1 MILTAVQE
9 VLATPVHKQGGKL
22 MRLNELVGKEIVNIY
37 DGMRMGTVGES
48 DMLVDEESGDI
59 ISIILPN
66 RGNAFNFW
74 ADRQKLVIPWEAVK
88 KIGREVIVVD
98 LDATHMR
105 LKNSSI

>member
-1 MILTAVQE
+1 
-9 VLATPVHKQGGKL
+9 
-22 MRLNELVGKEIVNIY
+22 MRLNDLVGKEIVNIY

-48 DMLVDEESGDI
+48 DMMVDQESGDV

-88 KIGREVIVVD
+88 KVGREVIVVD

>member
-1 MILTAVQE
+1 
-9 VLATPVHKQGGKL
+9 
-22 MRLNELVGKEIVNIY
+22 MRLNELSGKEMVNIY

-48 DMLVDEESGDI
+48 DMLVNGETGDI
-59 ISIILPN
+59 VSIILPN
-66 RGNAFNFW
+66 RGNAFTFW

-98 LDATHMR
+98 LDQTHMR

>member
-1 MILTAVQE
+1 
-9 VLATPVHKQGGKL
+9 
-22 MRLNELVGKEIVNIY
+22 MRLNDLVGKEIVNIY

-48 DMLVDEESGDI
+48 DMMVDEESGDI

>member
-1 MILTAVQE
+1 
-9 VLATPVHKQGGKL
+9 
-22 MRLNELVGKEIVNIY
+22 MRLNDLVGKEIVNIY

-48 DMLVDEESGDI
+48 YMMVDQESGDV

-88 KIGREVIVVD
+88 KVGREVIVVD

>member
-1 MILTAVQE
+1 MILIE
-9 VLATPVHKQGGKL
+9 VKGALGIRGNRGVR
-22 MRLNELVGKEIVNIY
+22 MRLNELSGKEMVNIY

-48 DMLVDEESGDI
+48 DMLVNGETGDI
-59 ISIILPN
+59 VSIILPN
-66 RGNAFNFW
+66 RGNAFTFW

-98 LDATHMR
+98 LDQTHMR

>member
-1 MILTAVQE
+1 M
-9 VLATPVHKQGGKL
+9 KL
-22 MRLNELVGKEIVNIY
+22 NDLVGKEMINIY

-48 DMLVDEESGDI
+48 DMLIDHETGKI

-66 RGNAFNFW
+66 KGNAFNFW

-98 LDATHMR
+98 LDHTHMR
-105 LKNSSI
+105 LKNNSI